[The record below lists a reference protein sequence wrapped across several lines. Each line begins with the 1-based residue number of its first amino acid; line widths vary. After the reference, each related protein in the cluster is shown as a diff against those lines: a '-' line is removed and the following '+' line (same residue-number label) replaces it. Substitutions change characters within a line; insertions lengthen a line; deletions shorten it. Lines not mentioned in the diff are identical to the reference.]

1 MEADMKKFL
10 IILGI
15 ILLGNIS
22 FAEEVTLSGEV
33 KFDWLNMSQIERDTE
48 IEGYQK
54 SLFGEN
60 IETDIAK
67 KEFRSQYKNFLK
79 DKNYKTSYQ
88 LAING
93 ITETSDARICSFFY
107 KESILYMYAIQFKN
121 TPRFAY
127 YYSPLGALKY
137 MDIMSENYP
146 NFPYYSKQY
155 RSNGTLAGA
164 IYFVSHDLQYI
175 YKPDGTFKGV
185 WYKDKMFDRNAKQ
198 ILTRTN
204 W

>member
-1 MEADMKKFL
+1 MKKFL

-15 ILLGNIS
+15 ILVGNIS
-22 FAEEVTLSGEV
+22 AADDVKLSGGV
-33 KFDWLNMSQIERDTE
+33 DFDWVNMSQMERDADISE
-48 IEGYQK
+48 YQK
-54 SLFGEN
+54 ILFGES
-60 IETDIAK
+60 IETDIPK
-67 KEFRSQYKNFLK
+67 KEFRTEHKKFLK

-107 KESILYMYAIQFKN
+107 KNSILYMYAIQYKN
-121 TPRFAY
+121 KPLYAY

-164 IYFVSHDLQYI
+164 IYFISHDLQYI